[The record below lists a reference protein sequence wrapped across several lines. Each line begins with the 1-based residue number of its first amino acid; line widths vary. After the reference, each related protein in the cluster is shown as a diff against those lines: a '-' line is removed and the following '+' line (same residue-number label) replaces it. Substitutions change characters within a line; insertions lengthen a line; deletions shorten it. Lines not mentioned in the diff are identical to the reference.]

1 MPVTFWFFMETPISG
16 SAFEAAL
23 KSAVSGTP
31 PEKRQELPL
40 GILMLERDGTMSSF
54 HVAEA
59 LEDSDDLGAALLA
72 LDYVLY
78 AFERADWM
86 IEFVDSIDRDYAK
99 LKKDKLRASL
109 TVIPGGLAE
118 EQKEPREEAGD

>member
-86 IEFVDSIDRDYAK
+86 LEFVDSIDRDYAK

-109 TVIPGGLAE
+109 TVISGGLAE

>member
-1 MPVTFWFFMETPISG
+1 METPISG

-86 IEFVDSIDRDYAK
+86 LEFVDSIDRDYAK

-118 EQKEPREEAGD
+118 EQKEPQEEDGD